1 MKPFRPKFTEIKLNL
16 VKIQF
21 VSMTFQP

>member
-1 MKPFRPKFTEIKLNL
+1 MKRFRPKFTEIKLNL